1 MGVTNKRQHAKD
13 LALLSKAFG
22 PTDGAFEDLDLY
34 LTNGDHEYDVL
45 PFEDA
50 NNLIQCCGVLEIG
63 GFAGDFPLGKNG
75 KHYDAA
81 FRVYLAS
88 RNEGIVVASTN
99 HKQPAVATFLKRHG
113 FTGVSAHNP
122 NSGNNITVWTK
133 VLNKPK
139 RLKKV

>member
-1 MGVTNKRQHAKD
+1 MVTNKRQHAKD

-22 PTDGAFEDLDLY
+22 PTDGVFGNLDLY
-34 LTNGDHEYDVL
+34 LTSGDYEYGVL

-50 NNLIQCCGVLEIG
+50 TDLRQCCGALEIG
-63 GFAGDFPLGKNG
+63 CFVGDSPLRENG
-75 KHYDAA
+75 KQYDAA
-81 FRVYLAS
+81 FRVYLS
-88 RNEGIVVASTN
+88 SLTRGIVVASTN

-133 VLNKPK
+133 VLRKPK